1 MNLLTIQSGI
11 AQGILWAVLTVGV
24 YLTYRILDVADLT
37 VEGTFPLGAA
47 VTVMLINAGMNP
59 FLATFIAVLCG
70 AVAGLCTGVLH
81 TVFKIPAIL
90 SGILTMIALYSVNIR
105 IMDDKATVA
114 IAGNSVKHII
124 LKLFPAN
131 MNPNIATIIVGVI
144 VSAVLIAL
152 LYLFFGTELGCAI
165 RATGSNMKM
174 ARALGINTDWMI
186 NPRPHDLKC
195 AHCAFRQPYR
205 TV

>member
-70 AVAGLCTGVLH
+70 AVAGL
-81 TVFKIPAIL
+81 
-90 SGILTMIALYSVNIR
+90 
-105 IMDDKATVA
+105 
-114 IAGNSVKHII
+114 
-124 LKLFPAN
+124 
-131 MNPNIATIIVGVI
+131 
-144 VSAVLIAL
+144 
-152 LYLFFGTELGCAI
+152 
-165 RATGSNMKM
+165 
-174 ARALGINTDWMI
+174 
-186 NPRPHDLKC
+186 
-195 AHCAFRQPYR
+195 
-205 TV
+205 